1 MQGIGITGKN
11 LAVSNSSYGSVPRA
25 GSQSVDICVAGHAG
39 DESQVMLDAHAEAGY
54 AVGTPF
60 AHAGAYDFAQHGA
73 LTRRVSDLGAVML
86 RHRLTA
92 PPEEAYSLHRKLAG
106 AYLACIKL
114 RARVPCR
121 QLFLDMYDRHV
132 FDASG
137 SGGAPR
143 LPKQQQAA

>member
-1 MQGIGITGKN
+1 
-11 LAVSNSSYGSVPRA
+11 
-25 GSQSVDICVAGHAG
+25 
-39 DESQVMLDAHAEAGY
+39 MLDAHAEAGY

-60 AHAGAYDFAQHGA
+60 ASPGAYDFAAHGP

-121 QLFLDMYDRHV
+121 DLFLDVFERHQ
-132 FDASG
+132 F
-137 SGGAPR
+137 GGAP
-143 LPKQQQAA
+143 PGGGGGGPEQQAVAA